1 MFLFSKKK
9 KEKPSEDG
17 ELTQKPSYQVGIQ
30 QFEIKTSSDASFKLG
45 KIHEIGR
52 RKNQQD
58 TLAYSEVADETC
70 LKEKGALF
78 IVADGMGG
86 LSDGAEV
93 SSMLAVKMLQFF
105 DANDFT
111 DSPSEKLYE
120 MVMNA
125 NEEIN
130 LHLGESRIGKSGST
144 LVTAYIKDDKVYWL
158 SIGDSNIYLY
168 KQLPK

>member
-9 KEKPSEDG
+9 KVKSTEES
-17 ELTQKPSYQVGIQ
+17 ELTRKPSYQVSIQ
-30 QFEIKTSSDASFKLG
+30 QFEIKTVSDASFRLG

-58 TLAYSEVADETC
+58 TLAYSEVADEAC

-78 IVADGMGG
+78 VVADGMGG

-105 DANDFT
+105 DSNDFGEN
-111 DSPSEKLYE
+111 PAEKFR
-120 MVMNA
+120 A
-125 NEEIN
+125 I
-130 LHLGESRIGKSGST
+130 
-144 LVTAYIKDDKVYWL
+144 AAAWL
-158 SIGDSNIYLY
+158 SCRIPMQPGTGY
-168 KQLPK
+168 